1 MILGQKIALSPI
13 LACDMPLVFK
23 WYDDPA
29 TARLNEP
36 YVPKDWGDQER
47 FWTNAAHDPSRVFF
61 AIRKRGSVD
70 IAGVV
75 QITAIHPIHRSAALG
90 VLIGETADR
99 GQGLGAEAM
108 AMTVE
113 YCWRQLN
120 LSRLWLTVFT
130 GNAPA
135 RALYRRLGFAEE
147 GCARSAIFI
156 DGCWVDVVQM
166 ALLHPSRGG

>member
-13 LACDMPLVFK
+13 LACDMPRVVTG
-23 WYDDPA
+23 YDDPA

-36 YVPKDWGDQER
+36 D
-47 FWTNAAHDPSRVFF
+47 
-61 AIRKRGSVD
+61 
-70 IAGVV
+70 
-75 QITAIHPIHRSAALG
+75 ALG

-108 AMTVE
+108 AMTVD
-113 YCWRQLN
+113 YCWRHLN
-120 LSRLWLTVFT
+120 LSRLWLAVFA

-147 GCARSAIFI
+147 GCARSAVFI